1 VESSNITATP
11 SRDQA
16 VHHSVSSRS
25 LSFAA
30 RFIKTCPTRWS
41 WATTG
46 KHGRC
51 LGSILISNVN
61 WTYLWN
67 IHKSLEHLQRDPF
80 RKTPFKSHGAW
91 AHEIPILQPLNQE
104 AETWCSNF
112 TNHFNQSAMFQKP
125 LFSKP
130 WDFAVLPSGNLLGCY
145 WKWTIYSWFSRSKWW
160 FSMAFSMFTRPG
172 PPRCSHHHRSNPASC
187 FSTATRS
194 RPPNAMAPT
203 CRPSCDGYPMDEQA
217 FIWNIWYIPSGK
229 LT

>member
-1 VESSNITATP
+1 M
-11 SRDQA
+11 
-16 VHHSVSSRS
+16 SSRS

-80 RKTPFKSHGAW
+80 RKTPSNRMGLG
-91 AHEIPILQPLNQE
+91 HEIPILQPLNQE
-104 AETWCSNF
+104 AEHDVLISPTISIKVPCSR
-112 TNHFNQSAMFQKP
+112 KP

-145 WKWTIYSWFSRSKWW
+145 WKWTIYSWFSHSKWW

-203 CRPSCDGYPMDEQA
+203 CRPSCDGYPMDEQRLYG
-217 FIWNIWYIPSGK
+217 IMIYTLW
-229 LT
+229 